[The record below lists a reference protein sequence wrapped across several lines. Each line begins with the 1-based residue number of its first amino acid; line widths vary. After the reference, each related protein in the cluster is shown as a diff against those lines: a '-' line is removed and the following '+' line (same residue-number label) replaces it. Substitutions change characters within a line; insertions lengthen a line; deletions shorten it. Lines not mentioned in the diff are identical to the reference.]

1 MKIYKITGRVI
12 FTMVLFLAVN
22 NLMAQVLSPVKWSFS
37 MKKISKTESELVF
50 TATMEAGWHVYSQH
64 VPDGGPIPTS
74 FKFDKAMGFF
84 TVGEV
89 AEPKPIEV
97 MDKNFNMV
105 VKYFSEKVEFTQK
118 VRVASDKPVEVKG
131 TLEFMC
137 CNDESCLPPAE
148 VPFTFK
154 LPASK

>member
-1 MKIYKITGRVI
+1 MKTTK
-12 FTMVLFLAVN
+12 LFLTGLILLFVHTIS
-22 NLMAQVLSPVKWSFS
+22 AQVINPVKWDFTV
-37 MKKISKTESELVF
+37 KKISKTESELVF

-64 VPDGGPIPTS
+64 VPEGGPIPTS
-74 FKFDKAMGFF
+74 FKLDKGMGFF

-89 AEPKPIEV
+89 TEPKPVEV

-105 VKYFSEKVEFTQK
+105 VKYFSERVEFKQK

-148 VPFTFK
+148 VPFSFK